1 MKKAQNLL
9 EFILIVTLVAVA
21 GGVFVSKF
29 DFNKIKSQV
38 FMRPASSSGIR
49 LEPMTDVV
57 E

>member
-1 MKKAQNLL
+1 MRKAQNLL